1 MQLKPKVI
9 GEVAEV
15 ITPYPLITPSQYPKW
30 VIILISLLLQ
40 KGDKYS
46 MKTTRIS
53 EMFAKV
59 DKPSMSSSYDTA
71 WLAMVPSKGCKDKP
85 LFPEC
90 VEWIMENQ
98 RPDGSWSVDP
108 YHPLLLKDSL
118 SSTLACLL
126 ALHKW
131 RVGQDMVKRGLKFIE
146 QNSWAANDERQLT
159 PIGFDIIFP
168 GLVEQAIEHGI
179 TLPLDPSLVNE
190 LLEERE
196 KKVGRGHIG
205 YVLEGFDGESN
216 WKDAMKR
223 QNQNGSFAN
232 SPSSTAA
239 ALLHN
244 YDIKC
249 HEYLDSILRL
259 NYNAVPAVYPVTIY
273 NNLRMIDNLQ
283 QLGIERLFKD
293 QIEIV

>member
-1 MQLKPKVI
+1 
-9 GEVAEV
+9 
-15 ITPYPLITPSQYPKW
+15 
-30 VIILISLLLQ
+30 
-40 KGDKYS
+40 
-46 MKTTRIS
+46 
-53 EMFAKV
+53 
-59 DKPSMSSSYDTA
+59 
-71 WLAMVPSKGCKDKP
+71 
-85 LFPEC
+85 
-90 VEWIMENQ
+90 MENQ
-98 RPDGSWSVDP
+98 RPDGSWSVHP

-131 RVGQDMVKRGLKFIE
+131 RVGQDMLKRGLKFIE

-196 KKVGRGHIG
+196 QKVGRGHIG

-244 YDIKC
+244 YDKKC

-259 NYNAVPAVYPVTIY
+259 NYNAGNYVLYY
-273 NNLRMIDNLQ
+273 LID
-283 QLGIERLFKD
+283 EP
-293 QIEIV
+293 